1 MNGRTPGDLGGR
13 LLVAT
18 PLLGDSNFERTVVL
32 ILAHNDDG
40 AFGVVLNRPSDM
52 TVAVVAPEWA
62 EHVSAPAVEFIGGPV
77 AQGDVIGLGRG
88 GLRVSGPIHPDLGG
102 LGTIDLNEAPT
113 DGTHPCDGLRLF
125 AGGAGWAPNQLEDE
139 LREGA
144 WWVLPSVDDDVLTSD
159 PDSLWV
165 RVLRRQ
171 RGDLA
176 WFANHPLDPSQN

>member
-1 MNGRTPGDLGGR
+1 MTPARRSARASCAALLGGR
-13 LLVAT
+13 
-18 PLLGDSNFERTVVL
+18 
-32 ILAHNDDG
+32 
-40 AFGVVLNRPSDM
+40 
-52 TVAVVAPEWA
+52 
-62 EHVSAPAVEFIGGPV
+62 
-77 AQGDVIGLGRG
+77 
-88 GLRVSGPIHPDLGG
+88 DLG
-102 LGTIDLNEAPT
+102 A
-113 DGTHPCDGLRLF
+113 CFDGLRLF

-171 RGDLA
+171 RGDVA